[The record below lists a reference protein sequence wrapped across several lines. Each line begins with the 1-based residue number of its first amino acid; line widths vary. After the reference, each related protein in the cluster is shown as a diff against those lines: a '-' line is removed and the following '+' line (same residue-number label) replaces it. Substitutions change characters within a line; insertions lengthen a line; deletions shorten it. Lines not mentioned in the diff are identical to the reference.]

1 MRNNLTL
8 TNFYLFSRR
17 KRTMEEMVMNEV
29 MEATAVETTEEVTDI
44 AVIPEVEGEVVTEA
58 EGGINSIVAAGVGLG
73 ITGIVGGITYMLM
86 RKKKNKN
93 AKNDK
98 KDETKKAKVTKKPAT
113 EEELTEY
120 IGKLAEEMKA
130 ANAEL
135 LKIKNKDEESEEEV
149 EYDEEK

>member
-1 MRNNLTL
+1 
-8 TNFYLFSRR
+8 
-17 KRTMEEMVMNEV
+17 MEEMVMNEV

-58 EGGINSIVAAGVGLG
+58 DGGINPIVAAGVGLG
-73 ITGIVGGITYMLM
+73 ITGIVGGITYMFM

-98 KDETKKAKVTKKPAT
+98 KDETKKAKVTKKPTT

-135 LKIKNKDEESEEEV
+135 LKIKNKDEESE
-149 EYDEEK
+149 DEEKEGNEE

>member
-1 MRNNLTL
+1 
-8 TNFYLFSRR
+8 
-17 KRTMEEMVMNEV
+17 MEEMVMNEV

-58 EGGINSIVAAGVGLG
+58 EGGINPIVAAGVGLG

-98 KDETKKAKVTKKPAT
+98 NDKNDKKAKVTKKPAT

-120 IGKLAEEMKA
+120 IGKLAEELKA
-130 ANAEL
+130 ANSEL
-135 LKIKNKDEESEEEV
+135 LKIKNKDEESEEE
-149 EYDEEK
+149 EKEGNEE